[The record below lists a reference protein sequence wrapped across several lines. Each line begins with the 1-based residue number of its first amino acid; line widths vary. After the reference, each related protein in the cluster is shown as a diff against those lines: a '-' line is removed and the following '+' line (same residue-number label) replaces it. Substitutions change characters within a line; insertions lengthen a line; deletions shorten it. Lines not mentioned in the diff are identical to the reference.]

1 MTLEGLLQ
9 EAHTRRDAPALRVGL
24 GAGADLDRYV
34 GPVPARTFVV
44 ASKRALGSTPAAAAL
59 VRAGARHYSR
69 VGPNPTTGQ
78 ALELASAIEEARPEF
93 VLAVGG
99 GSTIDL
105 AKAGRLLTPSPRA
118 LCYALQGHRGAFR
131 TDPPNLVAVPTT
143 AGTGS
148 EITPFA
154 TLYHQGRKVSVD
166 RSECRPDLAV
176 LDGMLLRNSP
186 MTVAVPSLLDA
197 MCHAIESYWSLA
209 ATVRSRRYAR
219 VATVAL
225 SKSATAHESR
235 ADLPDAEAQE
245 RLLASA
251 LAGLAIAETRTTAVH
266 GFSYALTARHG
277 IPHGF
282 ACALSLAWL
291 RRYNWEFRSLGRP
304 GVARVLQELGCH
316 PQADSGAPISIVL
329 SILERARMQGLFA
342 VPDLSRRARAAYATD
357 GLNQVT
363 RTGNHPVPLAAPA
376 VLRYVNAPD
385 AFSCATTLSISATQG
400 IQSPTT

>member
-1 MTLEGLLQ
+1 V
-9 EAHTRRDAPALRVGL
+9 AARV
-24 GAGADLDRYV
+24 
-34 GPVPARTFVV
+34 FVV
-44 ASKRALGSTPAAAAL
+44 ASERALGSAPAAAAL

-69 VGPNPTTGQ
+69 VSPNPTTGQ
-78 ALELASAIEEARPEF
+78 ALELASAIEEARPRF

-105 AKAGRLLTPSPRA
+105 AKAGRLLLTPSPRA
-118 LCYALQGHRGAFR
+118 LWSAHQGHWGAFR
-131 TDPPNLVAVPTT
+131 SDPPQLVAVPTT

-148 EITPFA
+148 EMTPFA

-166 RSECRPDLAV
+166 RSECRPDTAV
-176 LDGMLLRNSP
+176 LDGMLLRNTP
-186 MTVAVPSLLDA
+186 MAVAVPAVLDA

-209 ATVRSRRYAR
+209 ATVRSRRYAH

-225 SKSATAHESR
+225 SRSATAHESQ
-235 ADLPDAEAQE
+235 AGLPDAKAHE

-251 LAGLAIAETRTTAVH
+251 LAGLAIADTRTTAVH

-282 ACALSLAWL
+282 ACALSLAWM

-304 GVARVLQELGCH
+304 GVASVLRELGCH

-329 SILERARMQGLFA
+329 RL
-342 VPDLSRRARAAYATD
+342 LS
-357 GLNQVT
+357 
-363 RTGNHPVPLAAPA
+363 
-376 VLRYVNAPD
+376 
-385 AFSCATTLSISATQG
+385 
-400 IQSPTT
+400 